1 MEVLLAA
8 IEKWEVAQTLR
19 VSRTAYATV
28 NTLHIFGV
36 ALLIGAILPL
46 DMRLLGAWSSI
57 PRENVVKILSPVA
70 ATGLTIAILAGLLL
84 FTVDAQDYADAT
96 AILVKLGLIGVGTV
110 AALILHASHGF
121 LLRNASDTR
130 VTVHAL
136 ISMTCWIG
144 AMILGRLI
152 AYILE

>member
-8 IEKWEVAQTLR
+8 MEKWEIAQHLS
-19 VSRTAYATV
+19 VSRYTYATV

-46 DMRLLGAWSSI
+46 DLRLLGAWSTI
-57 PRENVVKILSPVA
+57 PRESLVRVLSPVA
-70 ATGLTIAILAGLLL
+70 ATGLAIAVSAGLLL

-96 AILVKLGLIGVGTV
+96 VMIVKLALVATGTI
-110 AALILHASHGF
+110 AALLLHAAHGRH
-121 LLRNASDTR
+121 LHDLSDR
-130 VTVHAL
+130 RAAIHAM
-136 ISMTCWIG
+136 ISMTCWLG
-144 AMILGRLI
+144 AMVLGRFI